1 MPVSATATVSL
12 RDDALA
18 YVVLERARL
27 ACERPEST
35 PSPTL
40 RLAHDHLG
48 IAGYHASEHL
58 LAELR
63 RELLVVAHAASG
75 HCLPPARDTA
85 EDALLLAR
93 HGADIVSRCLR
104 NRALSEQMHLV
115 QVQVLDAVDTLVTR
129 VGPRR
134 ARSLNDLAHRSGQFD
149 PLWQRTRLA
158 TSPDRGAAR
167 QVVFSED
174 R

>member
-1 MPVSATATVSL
+1 MSVSAAATVSL

-27 ACERPEST
+27 TCERPESAA
-35 PSPTL
+35 SPAL
-40 RLAHDHLG
+40 KLAQRHLG
-48 IAGYHASEHL
+48 LAGYHASEHL

-63 RELLVVAHAASG
+63 RELLAAAHACTARY
-75 HCLPPARDTA
+75 LPPAQDTG

-93 HGADIVSRCLR
+93 HGADIVARCLR

-115 QVQVLDAVDTLVTR
+115 HLHVLDAVGALVTS

-134 ARSLNDLAHRSGQFD
+134 ARALNDLARRSGQFD

-158 TSPDRGAAR
+158 ASPDRDAAQ
-167 QVVFSED
+167 QVVFSQE

>member
-1 MPVSATATVSL
+1 MPVSAAATVSL

-18 YVVLERARL
+18 YAVLERARL
-27 ACERPEST
+27 ACERPEGGR
-35 PSPTL
+35 SPTL
-40 RLAHDHLG
+40 RLAQRHLG
-48 IAGYHASEHL
+48 LAGYHASEHL

-63 RELLVVAHAASG
+63 RELLAAAHGASARY
-75 HCLPPARDTA
+75 LPPTQDAG

-93 HGADIVSRCLR
+93 HGADVVARCLR

-115 QVQVLDAVDTLVTR
+115 HVQVLDAVDTLVTR

-134 ARSLNDLAHRSGQFD
+134 ARALNDLARRSGQFD
-149 PLWQRTRLA
+149 PLWQRTNLA
-158 TSPDRGAAR
+158 AAPAGNPAR
-167 QVVFSED
+167 QVVFSEE